1 MRAIDAVFRWPRSYL
16 EELIP
21 DLELGSS
28 LGGFVR
34 PAGPMFGDTPETG
47 HPYIRCAP
55 AYIAGILRPFRPAV
69 HSEISRGWDST
80 YEFRAIRHMICWA
93 SSRP

>member
-1 MRAIDAVFRWPRSYL
+1 MTRFHYATQSSRWQTVRKSEEMDMRAIDAVFRWPRSYL

-34 PAGPMFGDTPETG
+34 PAGPMFGARQKRVTRTS
-47 HPYIRCAP
+47 
-55 AYIAGILRPFRPAV
+55 AV
-69 HSEISRGWDST
+69 HPRT
-80 YEFRAIRHMICWA
+80 
-93 SSRP
+93 

>member
-34 PAGPMFGDTPETG
+34 PAGPMFGARQKRVTRTS
-47 HPYIRCAP
+47 
-55 AYIAGILRPFRPAV
+55 AV
-69 HSEISRGWDST
+69 HPRT
-80 YEFRAIRHMICWA
+80 
-93 SSRP
+93 